1 MDEGEHIKETLKH
14 DRALYDVLF
23 TYKKEM
29 DMKEALIRAL
39 CDELCRRDFT
49 AYAKRVYRGMWQ
61 PAQHHR
67 IVADVLT
74 RVLDGSCRRLMV
86 FMPPRHGKSMQIT
99 ECLPSYFLG
108 RYPDKRVIVLS
119 YSSDLAAR
127 FGRENRAKIAEYG
140 HLFDIALS
148 KTNAGATAFDIKD
161 HRGGLLSVGFG
172 GSITGQGADLLIID
186 DPVKNREEA
195 ESKTMRDKIFAEYQ
209 STAYTRLQAGAAI
222 IIVMT
227 RWHED
232 DLCGRLLAQS
242 PDEWEVL
249 SLPALA
255 EQGDTLG
262 RKVGEPLWPQMG
274 YDKDWA
280 IQTQRAVGSYAFA
293 ALYQQRPAP
302 AGGGLIRRSW
312 WKFYDELP
320 EMVTVVLSVDA
331 AFKGGEDADNVSIQ
345 AWGKRGA
352 YMYLLD
358 DDTQPMDFPKT
369 LRAIRAMHQKHKPRC
384 VYIEDKANGP
394 AILSM
399 LHSEIAGL
407 IPVNPQGGKIA
418 RAHAVS
424 AAIESGN
431 VFLPRTPGAYALIDE
446 CAAFPNGAHDDR
458 VDAMTQA
465 LNQFIH
471 HDAQVEAHKAA
482 VKWHKD
488 QWEDYNNA
496 SEPDREVLIQ
506 RWGDPYG

>member
-1 MDEGEHIKETLKH
+1 MFTLKRTNET
-14 DRALYDVLF
+14 DKNAMRMKNALMAEL
-23 TYKKEM
+23 ES
-29 DMKEALIRAL
+29 
-39 CDELCRRDFT
+39 ELCRRDIT
-49 AYAKRVYRGMWQ
+49 AYTKRVYRGMWQ
-61 PAQHHR
+61 PGRHHMLVAQ
-67 IVADVLT
+67 ALQ
-74 RVLDGSCRRLMV
+74 RVMDNKCRRLMV
-86 FMPPRHGKSMQIT
+86 FMPPRHGKNMQIT

-119 YSSDLAAR
+119 YSAELATR
-127 FGRENRAKIAEYG
+127 FGRENRKKIAQYG
-140 HLFDIALS
+140 QLFDIELS
-148 KTNAGATAFDIKD
+148 KVNAGAAAFDIQNR
-161 HRGGLLSVGFG
+161 RGGLLSVGIG
-172 GSITGQGADLLIID
+172 GSVTGQGADLLIID

-195 ESKTMRDKIFAEYQ
+195 ESKTIRDKIFAEFQ

-255 EQGDTLG
+255 EQDDALN
-262 RKVGEPLWPQMG
+262 RRVGEPLWPEMG
-274 YDKDWA
+274 YDAAWA
-280 IQTQRAVGSYAFA
+280 EQTQRVVGSYAFA

-302 AGGGLIRRSW
+302 AGGGLIKRSW
-312 WKFYDELP
+312 WRFYDELP
-320 EMVTVVLSVDA
+320 EMVTIVLSVDA
-331 AFKGGEDADNVSIQ
+331 SFKGGEDADNVSIQ

-369 LRAIRAMHQKHKPRC
+369 LRAIRAMNNKHQPRC

-446 CAAFPNGAHDDR
+446 CAAFPNGTYDDR
-458 VDAMTQA
+458 VDAMTQV

-471 HDAQVEAHKAA
+471 HDARVEVQKAA
-482 VKWHKD
+482 VQWHRD
-488 QWEDYNNA
+488 QWEDFEHA
-496 SEPDREVLIQ
+496 TEADRELLIQ
-506 RWGDPYG
+506 RWGNPFG